1 MGRESDPTLIYI
13 VSWTPVPPNISPYSY
28 VVRMKES
35 QAKKLEEMLD
45 RHVEADHLIVG
56 TVEEAGPLLDMQG
69 IIAALKEEV
78 PGTEK
83 EWMP

>member
-1 MGRESDPTLIYI
+1 MKDPTLIYI

-35 QAKKLEEMLD
+35 QAKHLEEILE
-45 RHVEADHLIVG
+45 RLKAEHLIDG
-56 TVEEAGPLLDMQG
+56 SVEEAGPLLDVQG
-69 IIAALKEEV
+69 VMRALKEEV
-78 PGTEK
+78 AGTEK